1 MEQSRACRLRARG
14 LWAAALVSALA
25 SFSASAADI
34 PDPIIWWDMEAVSN
48 GKIADRS
55 GNGRDLTLGAGAS
68 LTNDYYGVNRNVLF
82 FNGTKSAYASFN
94 APAFSGSRS
103 VSFWICRE
111 PTGGP
116 WRDENSSNNL
126 YPYALFWRPI
136 RLHFYNDGNNG
147 NHNMAVYDPNGA
159 RCFTTISLYG
169 RKLWSHVTLTFDVT
183 EQEGNV
189 SYVKFKSYVN
199 GLLQT
204 VPNTVYCITN
214 FATTAG
220 SSTLGNNGTNGDRP
234 VFGAIGEVRL
244 WDSVLTREQVAAEY
258 ERSLEGHGAQLLG
271 HWTFDDTET
280 NGSGQLVI
288 KEATG
293 LSSSITCGPGMN
305 LSDDG
310 VEGKAIVCD
319 GTTNTW
325 GTSGVKYYPLG
336 DYTWALWFK
345 QSLESPFNH
354 VNKVGEDNRGPRIV
368 VYSNGNFHLNAKPG
382 IAQGSIY
389 THGGGTGAVD
399 GQWDIPL
406 GKTPGEWNHLA
417 IATRFTTETNVY
429 QDIYLNG
436 ELAYTTTELP
446 ASAFIRSSTGLLFA
460 NLDNH
465 KRPFEGMVDDLRFYA
480 GAIPSNTIRRLY
492 RGAAAVD
499 AGADFSVAGGKATLC
514 GAIGDSAPQGF
525 RKGYAGTP
533 RWSLVSAPAGGESAV
548 ILQPG
553 SPVTAVTLPVEGSY
567 VFRLSNVLEDV
578 GLECHDEVTV
588 TRLAVAGPAP
598 TVNLAS
604 AAASGVVGV
613 PIELAAA
620 ATDGARVSWLK
631 ISGPG
636 GAWFEPANAAITQ
649 GRFFEAGTYVVR
661 CTAEKDGASATAEV
675 TVTVAAFTRAT
686 TLSDGLIRWWP
697 MAQGNPFGE
706 RVNGTTYATLIQNH
720 ATRLADG
727 PNGYSFRPDGYEGY
741 FKVNTNIG
749 EVNASGVA
757 KENDLPVEQ
766 WRAVSAWIYHDS
778 TDTNTFKSAAIFAVP
793 FTLGIWYDFNT
804 SDGSVDQLRTYQQG
818 QGGGAVYRSATF
830 PYDPTNRWM
839 HVYALFDRTGG
850 SAFEIWIDGAQRT
863 LSGTGTWAGRIKPN
877 TYIGGWPA
885 NLDSTLGNSNG
896 YLKHNTTGVGMSRC
910 FPGKIADVRVYNRKL
925 TAQEIQ
931 TLARTFGTENL
942 APAIDGFA
950 SDKMTVAT
958 KKSKAVAT
966 AVFDDGEPAG
976 GELTYQWSLLSGDV
990 AAASFGDATVR
1001 ETTFTATAVGTY
1013 VLQLAVSDGERTSY
1027 SAPLTVEVVAA
1038 GTIIVIK

>member
-793 FTLGIWYDFNT
+793 FTLGIW
-804 SDGSVDQLRTYQQG
+804 
-818 QGGGAVYRSATF
+818 
-830 PYDPTNRWM
+830 
-839 HVYALFDRTGG
+839 
-850 SAFEIWIDGAQRT
+850 
-863 LSGTGTWAGRIKPN
+863 
-877 TYIGGWPA
+877 
-885 NLDSTLGNSNG
+885 
-896 YLKHNTTGVGMSRC
+896 
-910 FPGKIADVRVYNRKL
+910 
-925 TAQEIQ
+925 
-931 TLARTFGTENL
+931 
-942 APAIDGFA
+942 
-950 SDKMTVAT
+950 
-958 KKSKAVAT
+958 
-966 AVFDDGEPAG
+966 
-976 GELTYQWSLLSGDV
+976 
-990 AAASFGDATVR
+990 
-1001 ETTFTATAVGTY
+1001 
-1013 VLQLAVSDGERTSY
+1013 
-1027 SAPLTVEVVAA
+1027 
-1038 GTIIVIK
+1038 